1 MLSFA
6 SITHVQRL
14 LVILSACAF
23 VSLGLPDGLLG
34 VAWPSMRLTFA
45 RDLDALG
52 LLLVAAT
59 AGYIASSATSGRMLR
74 HMNLGGVLA
83 LSCLLTALALVGYA
97 VSPDWRLLV
106 ALAAVLGVGGGGID
120 AALNTYAATHH
131 GPRVLN
137 GLHACYG
144 IGAALGPLIM
154 TAVLSRDLPWQLGYA
169 IVGAAQLLLAAAF
182 GATRPLWPRTTRSN
196 IDAARAEVA
205 DVPAR
210 LGETLA
216 LPGARLAALTFVVYA
231 GVEASLGAWTYTLL
245 TAARGLPPS
254 EAGAI
259 VSVYWGGLTA
269 GRVLAASA
277 GGGLPPRRLLG
288 ISMAGVFAGTLVIWL
303 GTGAIAALIGIAVA
317 GCACGPI
324 FPTLVATTPS
334 RLGAHHTANAVGLQI
349 AAAGLGLS
357 IVPALVGIMADSFGV
372 PVIAPLV
379 VTLAVLLLA
388 VFRLLERQVPPR

>member
-1 MLSFA
+1 M
-6 SITHVQRL
+6 QRL

-23 VSLGLPDGLLG
+23 ISLGLPDGLLG
-34 VAWPSMRLTFA
+34 VAWPSIRLTFA

-52 LLLVAAT
+52 ALLVAAT
-59 AGYIASSATSGRMLR
+59 AGYIASSATSGRVLR

-83 LSCLLTALALVGYA
+83 LSCVLTAFALIGYA
-97 VSPDWRLLV
+97 MSPDWRLLI
-106 ALAAVLGVGGGGID
+106 ALATVLGVGGGGID

-131 GPRVLN
+131 GPRALN
-137 GLHACYG
+137 WLHACYG

-154 TAVLSRDLPWQLGYA
+154 TAVLSRGLPWQRGYA
-169 IVGAAQLLLAAAF
+169 IVGVAQLLLAAAF
-182 GATRPLWPRTTRSN
+182 GATRPLWPRTARSKTEVSH
-196 IDAARAEVA
+196 AEVA

-210 LGETLA
+210 LRETLA
-216 LPGARLAALTFVVYA
+216 LPAARLAALTFVVYA

-259 VSVYWGGLTA
+259 VSVFWGGLTA

-277 GGGLPPRRLLG
+277 GGGLAPPRLLG
-288 ISMAGVFAGTLVIWL
+288 ISMIGVLAGTLVIWL
-303 GTGAIAALIGIAVA
+303 GEGAIAALVGIAVA

-334 RLGAHHTANAVGLQI
+334 RLGPQHTANAVGLQI

-357 IVPALVGIMADSFGV
+357 LVPAGVGLVADAYGV
-372 PVIAPLV
+372 WTIAALLVALTVVLIGVYRLLDVKAPLG
-379 VTLAVLLLA
+379 
-388 VFRLLERQVPPR
+388 